1 MLTLKSE
8 REIAL
13 MRKAGLVI
21 WHAHRIAASWVQVG
35 VSTRE
40 IDAAI
45 ERFFVDQKAFPLFK
59 GVPGVVPFP
68 AATCISI
75 NEEVV
80 HGIPGSRQL
89 LEGEIVSIDTG
100 CRLEGWCAD
109 AAETHPV
116 GKISEPFQK
125 LLDVTQRTLQIA
137 IKQLARAKYWS
148 EVAREM
154 EIYVKKNRLSV
165 VESLVGHGI
174 GREMHESPQVPNYIC
189 TDLLRNSDFRIQPGL
204 VIAVEPMVNIGS
216 KRVSVG
222 KDHWTLSTVDK
233 KGSAHYEHT
242 IAITQAGPLVL
253 TGPPTMEEE
262 NIDISP
268 YLFPNLPK

>member
-1 MLTLKSE
+1 MITLKSE

-21 WHAHRIAASWVQVG
+21 WHAHRIAASWVKAG
-35 VSTRE
+35 VTTQE
-40 IDAAI
+40 IDAAVD
-45 ERFFVDQKAFPLFK
+45 RFFLDRKVEPLFK

-80 HGIPGSRQL
+80 HGIPGPRRL
-89 LEGEIVSIDTG
+89 VEGDIVSIDTG
-100 CRLEGWCAD
+100 CRLDGWCAD

-116 GKISEPFQK
+116 GKICEQYQK
-125 LLDVTQRTLQIA
+125 LLDTTQKSLQIA
-137 IKQLARAKYWS
+137 IDQLAQARYWS

-154 EIYVKKNRLSV
+154 ELSVKKQRFAV

-174 GREMHESPQVPNYIC
+174 GREMHEPPQVPNFIS

-204 VIAVEPMVNIGS
+204 VVAVEPMVNLGS
-216 KRVSVG
+216 KRVRVG
-222 KDHWTLSTVDK
+222 KDHWTFSTIDK
-233 KGSAHYEHT
+233 KGSAHFEHT
-242 IAITQAGPLVL
+242 IAITQSGPFVL
-253 TGPPTMEEE
+253 TGPPTSE
-262 NIDISP
+262 NERIDISP
-268 YLFPNLPK
+268 YLKS

>member
-21 WHAHRIAASWVQVG
+21 WHAHRIAASWVQAG
-35 VSTRE
+35 VTTHE

-45 ERFFVDQKAFPLFK
+45 DRFFLAYQADPLFK

-68 AATCISI
+68 AASCISV

-80 HGIPGSRQL
+80 HGIPGSRK
-89 LEGEIVSIDTG
+89 LEEGDIVSIDTG
-100 CRLEGWCAD
+100 CRLNGWCAD

-116 GKISEPFQK
+116 GKIDEQHQK
-125 LLDVTQRTLQIA
+125 LLEVTQKTLQIA
-137 IKQLARAKYWS
+137 IKQLAKAKYWS

-154 EIYVKKNRLSV
+154 ELYVKKHRFAV
-165 VESLVGHGI
+165 IESLVGHGI
-174 GREMHESPQVPNYIC
+174 GREMHEAPQVPNYIC
-189 TDLLRNSDFRIQPGL
+189 TELLRNSDFRIQPGL
-204 VIAVEPMVNIGS
+204 VIAVEPMVNLGS

-222 KDHWTLSTVDK
+222 KDHWTLSTIDK
-233 KGSAHYEHT
+233 KWSAHFEHT
-242 IAITQAGPLVL
+242 IAITRSGPFVL
-253 TGPPTMEEE
+253 TGPPVSEDEKIE
-262 NIDISP
+262 ISP
-268 YLFPNLPK
+268 YLFSN